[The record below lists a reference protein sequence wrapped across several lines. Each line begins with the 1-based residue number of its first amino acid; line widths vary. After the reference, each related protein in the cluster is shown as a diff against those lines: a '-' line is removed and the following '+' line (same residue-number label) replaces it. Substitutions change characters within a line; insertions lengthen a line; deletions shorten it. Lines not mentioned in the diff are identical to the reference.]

1 MGAPPSISRAVET
14 ATLIVTNPSGATS
27 RIRVDPLP
35 FTIGRSADNHL
46 VLRDNRASRN
56 HARITSEGDDY
67 FVEDVRSSHGVH
79 VNGSPVKRHR
89 LTDGDRIEFGV
100 PDSYTLVFTREPDIR
115 TLLKQLPNRASSRT
129 PADLGKLRALVE
141 VARALQN
148 SLSPDDVLASVVD
161 AALAITGFERGFLLL
176 NRDHHLET
184 SVARGRDGASID
196 PKSLTVPMDAIQ
208 RALDNRSE
216 LLSMHFEPETNID
229 TASSTAELRRHNVIC
244 VPLVHVRTGSTEE
257 TCMVST
263 KTDTIGVI
271 YLDTPHIPVD
281 LTTGSSALLQTL
293 ALEASTVLENAR
305 LLDEERAKQ
314 RMEEELAIAREIQE
328 SLLPKTLPSSGWF
341 RVAGS
346 SIPSHAVGGDYFDV
360 RLISASCWSVV
371 VADVSGK
378 GVSSA
383 LLAAFLQGAFLLAAE
398 GKEQMERH
406 MARVNRFLNERTEG
420 EKYAT
425 VFFAMLHEDG
435 MLRWANAGHCT
446 PFLVKSSGDLL
457 ALRTTGLPLG
467 MLDIAEYVI
476 EETKLA
482 PGDKIVIYSDGLSEA
497 QNARGEFFDAKTMR
511 AILREDAA
519 SSARQ
524 LHDALMA
531 KVRQFTGAAEQ
542 QDDIT
547 AVVLE
552 YQTT

>member
-1 MGAPPSISRAVET
+1 MGSPPSISRAVET
-14 ATLIVTNPSGATS
+14 PTLIVTNPSGGTS
-27 RIRVDPLP
+27 RVRIDPLP
-35 FTIGRSADNHL
+35 FSIGRSADNHL

-56 HARITSEGDDY
+56 HARIISEGTDY
-67 FVEDVRSSHGVH
+67 FIEDLRSSHGVL
-79 VNGSPVKRHR
+79 VNGNPVKRHR
-89 LTDGDRIEFGV
+89 LRDGDRIEFGV
-100 PDSYTLVFTREPDIR
+100 PDSYTLVFTREADFRSLI
-115 TLLKQLPNRASSRT
+115 KQIPTRASSRT

-148 SLSPDDVLASVVD
+148 SLTPDDVLASVVD
-161 AALAITGFERGFLLL
+161 AALAITGYERGFLLL
-176 NRDHHLET
+176 TRDGRLEI
-184 SVARGRDGASID
+184 SVARGRDGAGID
-196 PKSLTVPMDAIQ
+196 PQSLEVPMEAIQ
-208 RALDNRSE
+208 RALENRSE
-216 LLSMHFEPETNID
+216 LLSMHFDPQVNID
-229 TASSTAELRRHNVIC
+229 TASSTAELRRQNIIC
-244 VPLVHVRTGSTEE
+244 VPLVHVRTGSGEE

-271 YLDTPHIPVD
+271 YLDSPRVPVD
-281 LTTGSSALLQTL
+281 LTTGSGALLQTL

-328 SLLPKTLPSSGWF
+328 SLLPKSLPSSGWF

-360 RLISASCWSVV
+360 RLVSASCWSVV

-425 VFFAMLHEDG
+425 VFFAMLHDDG
-435 MLRWANAGHCT
+435 TLRWANAGHCT
-446 PFLVKSSGDLL
+446 PYLVKANGEML
-457 ALRTTGLPLG
+457 ALQTTGLPLG
-467 MLDIAEYVI
+467 MLEIAEYVI
-476 EETKLA
+476 EETQLS

-497 QNARGEFFDAKTMR
+497 QNAKDEFFDAKTMR
-511 AILREDAA
+511 GILREHA
-519 SSARQ
+519 SSGARQ
-524 LHDALMA
+524 MHDALMA
-531 KVRQFTGAAEQ
+531 KVRQFTEGAEQ

-552 YQTT
+552 YQQ